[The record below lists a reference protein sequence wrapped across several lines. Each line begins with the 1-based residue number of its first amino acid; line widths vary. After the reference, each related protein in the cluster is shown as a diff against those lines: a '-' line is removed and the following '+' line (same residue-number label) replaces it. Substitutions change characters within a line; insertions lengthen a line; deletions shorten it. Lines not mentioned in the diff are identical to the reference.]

1 MPEVFILSIPPAA
14 LLFAAHRDITTMT
27 IPNWLSLAL
36 AAAFPVAA
44 LGLGLPAAVI
54 GWHLAFGLALFVVGA
69 GLFSLGMMGGGD
81 VKLIAAAGV
90 WMGAAAGFAFLVW
103 TAVAGGVLALLL
115 YAARRA
121 AGRFVDNGRLAEP
134 AWVCRLMKA
143 EEGVPYAVAIAVGG
157 VLAWPQSPLAQAALR
172 LA

>member
-27 IPNWLSLAL
+27 IPNWLSIVLV
-36 AAAFPVAA
+36 AAFPIAA
-44 LGLGLPAAVI
+44 LGLGQPVAVI
-54 GWHLAFGLALFVVGA
+54 GWHLAFGLVLFAAGA

-81 VKLIAAAGV
+81 VKIIAAAGV
-90 WMGAAAGFAFLVW
+90 WMGAAVGFTFLVW
-103 TAVAGGVLALLL
+103 TAVAGGVLALVV

-121 AGRFVDNGRLAEP
+121 AGRFFGDGRLAEP
-134 AWVCRLMKA
+134 DWVCRLMKGG
-143 EEGVPYAVAIAVGG
+143 EGVPYAVAIAVGG
-157 VLAWPQSPLAQAALR
+157 IMAWPQSPIAQAALK